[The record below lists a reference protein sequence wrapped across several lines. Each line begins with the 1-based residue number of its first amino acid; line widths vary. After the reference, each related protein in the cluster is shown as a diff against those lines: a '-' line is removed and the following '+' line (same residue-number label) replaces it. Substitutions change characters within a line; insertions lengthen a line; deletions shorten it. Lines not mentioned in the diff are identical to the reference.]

1 MMTLLRRESTKKIS
15 NMVIRKKGEISLT
28 KAANL
33 RRNLMKIK
41 EIFTRNLMKI
51 KEIIK
56 KKRSLRKKEK
66 TIIKKT
72 AIKRTAIKKTA
83 IMEKTPIRK
92 TIIMEKTITRKVVI
106 VITKKEV
113 ITREVTEKLIII
125 TEKVIIITKGVVEV
139 IEEEEVEEVVT
150 IIIKG
155 VDTKT
160 KEILMV
166 VKENIKVKRKTIRVV
181 VKEMI
186 MEAVMVENMED
197 RAMEA
202 AKTTEESMAMT
213 IMIKGTRIS
222 HTMIVRLIRLRHLLM
237 TSCSQSWDEM

>member
-41 EIFTRNLMKI
+41 EIFTKNLMKI

-56 KKRSLRKKEK
+56 KEIITKKEK

-72 AIKRTAIKKTA
+72 AIKRTAIKKTI
-83 IMEKTPIRK
+83 IMEKTPTRK
-92 TIIMEKTITRKVVI
+92 TAIMEKTITRKVVI

-113 ITREVTEKLIII
+113 ITREVMEKLIII

-166 VKENIKVKRKTIRVV
+166 VRENIKGKRKTIRVV

-202 AKTTEESMAMT
+202 AKITEESMAMT